1 MELIQNRC
9 PNCKDAFEGK
19 RLLRE
24 KDVVIVDSND
34 NVVAV
39 LYDNVNLEGGKL
51 YESDEYNTYEEIKYC
66 DTNWWYE

>member
-9 PNCKDAFEGK
+9 PNCKDAFDGK

-51 YESDEYNTYEEIKYC
+51 YE
-66 DTNWWYE
+66 

>member
-1 MELIQNRC
+1 M
-9 PNCKDAFEGK
+9 
-19 RLLRE
+19 
-24 KDVVIVDSND
+24 VIVDSND